1 MEVFPCK
8 TKEEARTNAT
18 DGLNNVLGKISDPI
32 LFLSSGGSS
41 LEVLEGLQIGENSM
55 VSVLDERYSTDPLV
69 SNFAQL
75 FERMQPKTFIPHLS
89 AGYSGK
95 GAGFIDTRVRPHET
109 LQQLAQRF
117 ERELRTWKQR
127 NPHGAIVIT
136 QGMGADGHTAG
147 IMPRYIFDNPG
158 QWVAGYDARVTTT
171 LAFLREMVDY
181 SVAYVT
187 GAKKRE
193 ALKRL
198 LAREGTL
205 SETPARI
212 MREMKH
218 VKLFTDIVY

>member
-18 DGLNNVLGKISDPI
+18 DGLNNVLGRISDPI

-41 LEVLEGLQIGENSM
+41 LELLDDMQEEDLGSEVT
-55 VSVLDERYSTDPLV
+55 VSVLDERYSRDHAV
-69 SNFAQL
+69 NNFAQL
-75 FERMQPKTFIPHLS
+75 FEKMQPKTFI
-89 AGYSGK
+89 
-95 GAGFIDTRVRPHET
+95 DTRVQQGET

-117 ERELRTWKQR
+117 ERELRAWKR
-127 NPHGAIVIT
+127 HNPHGAIVIT
-136 QGMGADGHTAG
+136 QGMGSDGHTAG
-147 IMPRYIFDNPG
+147 IMPGYVFDNPG

-171 LAFLREMVDY
+171 LVFLREMVDY